1 MIGPVYSYSRFSPTN
16 RLANA
21 QAKLRAL
28 KIFAKWAVSFSL
40 LLGGAMKYYPFATR
54 ARAGNIF
61 IFLISFTMAE

>member
-1 MIGPVYSYSRFSPTN
+1 MISR
-16 RLANA
+16 
-21 QAKLRAL
+21 RA
-28 KIFAKWAVSFSL
+28 AVSSSL